1 MIERIQQVRLEFEI
15 PAFSQRE
22 LLSQRE
28 VHVAAP
34 GASQRGGSGLPAP
47 DRPVGGAGDFHR
59 LEGRRIQILQASAA
73 GTSLIYRVVDATN
86 IRARAS
92 LSNGDGDST

>member
-47 DRPVGGAGDFHR
+47 DRPVGGAADFHR
-59 LEGRRIQILQASAA
+59 LEGRRIQILQVSVAA
-73 GTSLIYRVVDATN
+73 TVLIYSVVDVQN
-86 IRARAS
+86 IRAPAC
-92 LSNGDGDST
+92 LSNRDGDST